1 MAVLIRPIYSDGKT
15 IFMIEKPYSNK
26 KSPNHNHHKSQ
37 DSIYVIWIHDNH
49 QNSKTLILKS
59 PNIINPNLVN

>member
-1 MAVLIRPIYSDGKT
+1 MAVLIQPICSDGKT

-26 KSPNHNHHKSQ
+26 KSPNHNYHKSQ

-49 QNSKTLILKS
+49 QNS
-59 PNIINPNLVN
+59 